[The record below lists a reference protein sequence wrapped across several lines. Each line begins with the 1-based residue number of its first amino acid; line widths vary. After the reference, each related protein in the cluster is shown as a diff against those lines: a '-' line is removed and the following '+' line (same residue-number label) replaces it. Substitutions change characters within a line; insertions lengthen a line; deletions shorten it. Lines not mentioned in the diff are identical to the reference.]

1 MDLDPIGEPALE
13 SPPPG
18 HVPHVYVPLSVPN
31 IGATERA
38 YVDECLRTGWVS
50 TAGPFVERFERE
62 FAGALGVGHAVT
74 TASGTA
80 ALHTALLLA
89 GVQPEDEVVVPSLT
103 FIAPANAVRYVG
115 AWPTFVDVDQ
125 DYWQLDPHEL
135 RAFLRDDCTASGGQ
149 LRNRHTGRRVV
160 AVLPVDI
167 LGHPCDLPALKE
179 IAEQYGLAM
188 IEDATESLGALCGG
202 RPLGQWSRLTCFSF
216 NGNKVMTTGGGG
228 MLVTDDPDLAQR
240 ARYLT
245 TQAKDDPV
253 EFVHH
258 EIGYNYR
265 LTSVQAALGCAQ
277 LERLSGFV
285 ADKRRIAALYDEAF
299 RDVPGIQ
306 PMKEAPWAT
315 ASYWMYTILVD
326 PDSCRTDSR
335 SLLQALAACNIQTR
349 PLWQPLHLS
358 AAHRGSFARP
368 CPTASRLNR
377 LALSLPCSTG
387 LTEQEQRRVIAAVRH
402 EIMAHRQKSEP
413 PRPAPVTLTP
423 SR

>member
-1 MDLDPIGEPALE
+1 MQSKVSEPGDA
-13 SPPPG
+13 PPAG
-18 HVPHVYVPLSVPN
+18 FISLCVPN
-31 IGATERA
+31 IGGNERA
-38 YVDECLRTGWVS
+38 YVEECLDTGWLS
-50 TAGPFVERFERE
+50 AAGPFVERFERQ
-62 FAGALGVGHAVT
+62 FAATLGVTHAVA

-80 ALHTALLLA
+80 ALHTALLVA
-89 GVQPEDEVVVPSLT
+89 GVRPGDEVVLPSLS
-103 FIAPANAVRYVG
+103 FIAPANTVRYVG
-115 AWPTFVDVDQ
+115 AWPTFVDVDPH
-125 DYWQLDPHEL
+125 YWQLDPSEL
-135 RAFLRDDCTASGGQ
+135 RAFLRDDCTVRQ
-149 LRNRHTGRRVV
+149 RELHNRHTGRRVV
-160 AVLPVDI
+160 AVMPVDI
-167 LGHPCDLPALKE
+167 LGHPCDLQGIKE
-179 IAEQYGLAM
+179 IAEEYGLA
-188 IEDATESLGALCGG
+188 IVEDATESLGALYRH

-216 NGNKVMTTGGGG
+216 NGNKLMTTGGGG
-228 MLVTDDPDLAQR
+228 MVVTDDPELAQR
-240 ARYLT
+240 ALYLT
-245 TQAKDDPV
+245 TQAKDDPL
-253 EFVHH
+253 EFVHR

-277 LERLSGFV
+277 LERLAGFV
-285 ADKRRIAALYDEAF
+285 ADKRRIAARYDEAF
-299 RDVPGIQ
+299 RDVPGIR

-315 ASYWMYTILVD
+315 ASYWMYTILLG
-326 PDSCRTDSR
+326 PDSCSTDSR
-335 SLLQALAACNIQTR
+335 TLLQSLAACNIQTR

>member
-1 MDLDPIGEPALE
+1 MAI
-13 SPPPG
+13 
-18 HVPHVYVPLSVPN
+18 
-31 IGATERA
+31 
-38 YVDECLRTGWVS
+38 
-50 TAGPFVERFERE
+50 
-62 FAGALGVGHAVT
+62 
-74 TASGTA
+74 
-80 ALHTALLLA
+80 
-89 GVQPEDEVVVPSLT
+89 
-103 FIAPANAVRYVG
+103 
-115 AWPTFVDVDQ
+115 
-125 DYWQLDPHEL
+125 
-135 RAFLRDDCTASGGQ
+135 
-149 LRNRHTGRRVV
+149 
-160 AVLPVDI
+160 LPVDI

-326 PDSCRTDSR
+326 PDSWSSGWRGR
-335 SLLQALAACNIQTR
+335 SAC
-349 PLWQPLHLS
+349 W
-358 AAHRGSFARP
+358 ARSSSTSTPAKGRRACWTSTSPGRAGP

-402 EIMAHRQKSEP
+402 EIIAHRQKSEP

>member
-1 MDLDPIGEPALE
+1 MSAPALE
-13 SPPPG
+13 ALPAE
-18 HVPHVYVPLSVPN
+18 HVPQVYVPLSVPN

-62 FAGALGVGHAVT
+62 FAAALGVGHAVT

-115 AWPTFVDVDQ
+115 ARPTFVDVDQ

-135 RAFLRDDCTASGGQ
+135 RALLRDDCTASGGQ

-160 AVLPVDI
+160 AILPVDI

-216 NGNKVMTTGGGG
+216 NGNKLMTTGGGG

-245 TQAKDDPV
+245 TQAKDDPL

-277 LERLSGFV
+277 LERLPAFL
-285 ADKRRIAALYDEAF
+285 ATKRRIATRYAEALEGLT
-299 RDVPGIQ
+299 GIQ

-326 PDSCRTDSR
+326 AERCGTDSR
-335 SLLQALAACNIQTR
+335 SLLKALAASNIETR

-358 AAHRGSFARP
+358 PAHCESFARS
-368 CPTASRLNR
+368 CPVASRLNR
-377 LALSLPCSTG
+377 WALSLPCSTS
-387 LTEQEQRRVIAAVRH
+387 LTEDEQRRVITALQR
-402 EIMAHRQKSEP
+402 EIVAD
-413 PRPAPVTLTP
+413 RPNVEIQPATGA
-423 SR
+423 